1 MVWTASGKLEGKRRK
16 AAGSTGLLTLYFSK
30 GALSNFLDDSVLA
43 ELGWRIG
50 PLLFRSDRHCEYG
63 GGGDVGE
70 RGWRRGTI
78 SRSLCRVGINEMK
91 GEEQVAASRVLADF
105 SLLGPVG

>member
-1 MVWTASGKLEGKRRK
+1 
-16 AAGSTGLLTLYFSK
+16 
-30 GALSNFLDDSVLA
+30 
-43 ELGWRIG
+43 
-50 PLLFRSDRHCEYG
+50 
-63 GGGDVGE
+63 VGE
-70 RGWRRGTI
+70 RGWRRETI